1 MFSLFFILIMMIYCI
16 SKIKN
21 YVKAMSNNNFK
32 LIIKSI
38 LWNFGIIIIL
48 LLFNIITIKINSPL
62 LSLVVVFTAKKFP
75 FLGIEIPVLPSDVLK
90 VFALNFFFN
99 QIIILLLWILFIFIL
114 KKTIGRKEILLFSKK
129 TFLISTIAPVIIQ
142 ILFLAHVWI

>member
-1 MFSLFFILIMMIYCI
+1 MMIYCI

-21 YVKAMSNNNFK
+21 YVKAMSNNKFK

-90 VFALNFFFN
+90 VFALNLFFN

-114 KKTIGRKEILLFSKK
+114 KKTIGRKDILLFSKK

>member
-1 MFSLFFILIMMIYCI
+1 
-16 SKIKN
+16 
-21 YVKAMSNNNFK
+21 MSNNNFK

>member
-1 MFSLFFILIMMIYCI
+1 MMIYCI